1 MAFTTGNQVLPGY
14 PMQVGDKTAVAF
26 DHTGPSSY
34 TQFNTSTGA
43 GGDILYA
50 ATGGLNWGG
59 FDYIDTDAA
68 DTTGQ
73 IQVFAVPTLGGYGN
87 AVPQITL
94 LYYSLVTATLGGQSQ
109 TYGTQIAANTNLSTF
124 SFRLRAW
131 VV

>member
-1 MAFTTGNQVLPGY
+1 MAFTTGNQPLPGY
-14 PMQVGDKTAVAF
+14 PMQVGDKSVVAF

-34 TQFNTSTGA
+34 TQFVSATGA
-43 GGDILYA
+43 GGEVFAA

-59 FDYIDTDAA
+59 IDYIDTDCA

-87 AVPQITL
+87 SVPQFTL
-94 LYYSLVTATLGGQSQ
+94 VYYSLVSATLGGQSQ
-109 TYGTQIAANTNLSTF
+109 TYGTQIAASTNLSTF

-131 VV
+131 MV